1 MSGCGFGGQ
10 FDTTWSEGRFLL
22 DGSDPTA
29 GAQVLPLA
37 PAQGGFVELSF
48 PEAGNYP
55 FVSHSM
61 VDAERGA
68 AGVFH
73 VSK

>member
-1 MSGCGFGGQ
+1 M
-10 FDTTWSEGRFLL
+10 
-22 DGSDPTA
+22 
-29 GAQVLPLA
+29 PLA
-37 PAQGGFVELSF
+37 PAQGGFVELEF

-68 AGVFH
+68 AGVFS
-73 VSK
+73 VAR